1 MSWLRRLFVFAFSSF
16 PWQQQRRRCRLLH
29 RTLQKM
35 KGLANYSSEPV
46 IMEIRKIATIDIY
59 TAEDLEDL
67 LKVLHFRNSLY
78 LRSSH
83 ILFVYADDTHR
94 ET

>member
-1 MSWLRRLFVFAFSSF
+1 
-16 PWQQQRRRCRLLH
+16 
-29 RTLQKM
+29 
-35 KGLANYSSEPV
+35 
-46 IMEIRKIATIDIY
+46 MEIRKIATIDIY

-83 ILFVYADDTHR
+83 ILFVYADDIHR